1 MRLHTDVSGMNP
13 AQIELIKAMYL
24 AGIPQDLHEKIDFQ
38 VVNRP
43 PSHSARMLYHIRRE
57 HEERE
62 SGCRQYYRPR
72 QYGKRLVED
81 ES

>member
-1 MRLHTDVSGMNP
+1 
-13 AQIELIKAMYL
+13 
-24 AGIPQDLHEKIDFQ
+24 
-38 VVNRP
+38 VNRP